1 MSRSLILRSA
11 ITSAFI
17 GGAITWLHQ
26 RARPSRLPRHVI
38 PIVTPVITMRFAE
51 EVLERLEH
59 APGEEVFVVL
69 HTDGGEVAAC
79 VLIADALRKFPRS
92 TAVVPYMAFSGGTIV
107 ALNARRLLLG
117 KNAALSAVD
126 PVIYGQRARHIQPTQ
141 DHEQN
146 PLHPLAAE
154 YSKAVEGYL
163 RQTLSE
169 RLADAPPAALDR
181 AMSVFMGEA
190 APHAWPIHASQ
201 LETLGIPVELAEPAW
216 AGLVD
221 DQRRARRHLFAAAEE
236 G

>member
-1 MSRSLILRSA
+1 MSRSLIIRSA

-26 RARPSRLPRHVI
+26 RARPSRLPQHVI

-163 RQTLSE
+163 RQTLRE
-169 RLADAPPAALDR
+169 RLADAPPAAL
-181 AMSVFMGEA
+181 
-190 APHAWPIHASQ
+190 
-201 LETLGIPVELAEPAW
+201 
-216 AGLVD
+216 
-221 DQRRARRHLFAAAEE
+221 
-236 G
+236 

>member
-1 MSRSLILRSA
+1 MSRSLIIRSA

-26 RARPSRLPRHVI
+26 RARPSRLPQHVI

-107 ALNARRLLLG
+107 ALNARR
-117 KNAALSAVD
+117 
-126 PVIYGQRARHIQPTQ
+126 R
-141 DHEQN
+141 
-146 PLHPLAAE
+146 
-154 YSKAVEGYL
+154 YL
-163 RQTLSE
+163 Q
-169 RLADAPPAALDR
+169 
-181 AMSVFMGEA
+181 
-190 APHAWPIHASQ
+190 
-201 LETLGIPVELAEPAW
+201 
-216 AGLVD
+216 
-221 DQRRARRHLFAAAEE
+221 
-236 G
+236 